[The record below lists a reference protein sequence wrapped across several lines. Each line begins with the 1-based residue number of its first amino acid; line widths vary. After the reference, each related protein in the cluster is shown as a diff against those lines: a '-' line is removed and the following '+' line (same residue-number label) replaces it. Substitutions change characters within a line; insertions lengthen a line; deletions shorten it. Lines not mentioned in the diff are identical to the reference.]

1 MRLDFLD
8 VFQEISRREQIERP
22 GRELAEFY
30 KQNGVDP
37 QIAQRYTCLTNFKLE
52 DVREGFLRL
61 VSEGY
66 NPNAV
71 AILLTDESFRREQTS
86 QSTPR
91 MQYSF
96 QLGRYVLPGATDRRY
111 KERLEQGETPVDAAK
126 FTAREMNPWDP
137 THCMC
142 NNLGRPKGIEPLY
155 GGLERSLS
163 VQMSR

>member
-71 AILLTDESFRREQTS
+71 AILLTDESFRREQTDES
-86 QSTPR
+86 APRVRYST
-91 MQYSF
+91 
-96 QLGRYVLPGATDRRY
+96 DKRY